1 MNKNYSIFISVF
13 ADNQMTDC
21 LSSYSDTGIIKE
33 IEYDELDGDDF
44 WQNHADRAEA
54 DFNGKWSKIFIR
66 SEQGRNGRVI
76 TRNYYLTGE
85 TDGDDFVYHDKLFL
99 IGKSTSENISA
110 YFSGH
115 IIFNYRYEEVKA
127 TSYYHKGLDE
137 QIITL
142 IKSFINSELVS
153 PLDERVVDVVYNPN
167 SQSIIAM
174 KLADHYEFMIHLPT
188 KEKVNELIGLDKAY
202 ESADIIRH
210 VLSDARNI
218 ADVYST
224 KYLDFT
230 KPWLAEIEDK
240 IIQDSE
246 DSFVNI
252 FKNRFC
258 V

>member
-1 MNKNYSIFISVF
+1 MNNHYSIVISVF

-44 WQNHADRAEA
+44 WQLHADQAED
-54 DFNGKWSKIFIR
+54 DFDGKWAKIFIR
-66 SEQGRNGRVI
+66 SEHGRNGRVI
-76 TRNYYLTGE
+76 TRGYYLTGE
-85 TDGDDFVYHDKLFL
+85 IDRNNFVYHDKLFL

-115 IIFNYRYEEVKA
+115 IIINYSYEEFKA
-127 TSYYHKGLDE
+127 INYYHKGFDG
-137 QIITL
+137 QIIIL
-142 IKSFINSELVS
+142 IKSFINSELARR
-153 PLDERVVDVVYNPN
+153 LDERVIDVVYNPN
-167 SQSIIAM
+167 PQSILAM

-202 ESADIIRH
+202 QYSHIMHQLLR
-210 VLSDARNI
+210 DARNI
-218 ADVYST
+218 ADVYPT
-224 KYLDFT
+224 GHLDFI
-230 KPWLAEIEDK
+230 KPWLTEIENK
-240 IIQDSE
+240 IDFDSE
-246 DSFVNI
+246 DSFLQI